1 MALEKN
7 INPQIALHLIQS
19 GANVNAVD
27 EDGNTAF
34 HYAVGIKSIEIVKAM
49 IKAGADLEL
58 ENGELNTALMI
69 AVGADDLQMMQL
81 LIGSG
86 AVVKPSASK
95 KGHEVLH
102 TAAYHS
108 NNMETLKMLLKTGAN
123 VNGRDEDGN
132 TPLLY
137 AVWRANSKNEGA
149 EKMPELIILLLSSGA
164 DPNAKNEN
172 GITALSVVK
181 DAQNN
186 AAVNGD
192 EVLNRMNAIGNLLR
206 KHGAKQ

>member
-1 MALEKN
+1 
-7 INPQIALHLIQS
+7 
-19 GANVNAVD
+19 
-27 EDGNTAF
+27 
-34 HYAVGIKSIEIVKAM
+34 M

-58 ENGELNTALMI
+58 ENGEQNTALML
-69 AVGADDLQMMQL
+69 AVAVDDLQMMQL
-81 LIGSG
+81 LISSG
-86 AVVKPSASK
+86 AVVKPGSK
-95 KGHEVLH
+95 KGHGVLH

-108 NNMETLKMLLKTGAN
+108 NNLETAKMLLKAGAD
-123 VNGRDEDGN
+123 VNGRDEVGS

-149 EKMPELIILLLSSGA
+149 DKMPELINLLLSAGA

-181 DAQNN
+181 DAQND

-192 EVLNRMNAIGNLLR
+192 EVLTRMNAIGNLLR
-206 KHGAKQ
+206 KHGAK